1 MPKKT
6 FYKMLK
12 HLFFSIKKL
21 GHDKKY
27 INKENVN
34 QKKAKVFLSFFE
46 MPRQNLQIAAACQRK
61 LLLFLFYFY
70 PATCN
75 FLLNEVN

>member
-1 MPKKT
+1 MQ
-6 FYKMLK
+6 K

-34 QKKAKVFLSFFE
+34 QKRAKVFLSFFE
-46 MPRQNLQIAAACQRK
+46 MLR
-61 LLLFLFYFY
+61 
-70 PATCN
+70 
-75 FLLNEVN
+75 